1 MNEIIKDNKKI
12 EDMIHVIRGVQVIM
26 DSDLAILYHCVN
38 GTKTINQAVN
48 RHRDRFPNDFMF
60 QLTDIEYSSLRSQLG
75 TLELSGRGK
84 YSKYLPYAF
93 TEQGVAMLA
102 TILRTDI
109 AAQVSIDIMRA
120 FVIMKKYFSNSL
132 VDQSIINN
140 MVLRHDTDIKSL
152 QDSFDRM
159 NENIQN
165 NHVFFDGQVYDAYSL
180 MLDIFN
186 KSKESIIIIDN
197 YLDKSL
203 LDILC
208 KTNKKIM
215 VITNS
220 YNKTDFDKYQKEY
233 NNVSIK
239 IMDTI
244 HDKFIII
251 DNKLIYN
258 FGASFKDLGKK
269 CFSINR
275 IEDKNSLNKIM
286 NYIN

>member
-1 MNEIIKDNKKI
+1 MYEMIKDNKKI

-26 DSDLAILYHCVN
+26 DFDLAILYHCVN

-60 QLTDIEYSSLRSQLG
+60 QITDEERTYLWSQLG
-75 TLELSGRGK
+75 TAKGLSMSR
-84 YSKYLPYAF
+84 SLPYAF

-102 TILRTDI
+102 TILRTDV

-132 VDQSIINN
+132 VEQSVINK
-140 MVLRHDTDIKSL
+140 MVLRHDDDIKLL
-152 QDSFDRM
+152 QDSFDKM
-159 NENIQN
+159 NENIDN
-165 NHVFFDGQVYDAYSL
+165 NHIFFDGQVYDAYSL

-197 YLDKSL
+197 YLDKIL

-215 VITNS
+215 VVTNS
-220 YNKTDFDKYQKEY
+220 YNKTDFDKYKMEY
-233 NNVSIK
+233 NNVKVK

-244 HDKFIII
+244 HDRFIII
-251 DNKLIYN
+251 DNRIIYN

-269 CFSINR
+269 CFSINK
-275 IEDKNSLNKIM
+275 INDKDSLNKILD
-286 NYIN
+286 YIN

>member
-1 MNEIIKDNKKI
+1 MYEIINNNKKI
-12 EDMIHVIRGVQVIM
+12 EDMIHTIRGVQVIL
-26 DSDLAILYHCVN
+26 DSDLATLYHCVN

-60 QLTDIEYSSLRSQLG
+60 QLTKEECNYLWSQVGTAKGLSMSRS
-75 TLELSGRGK
+75 
-84 YSKYLPYAF
+84 LPYAF

-120 FVIMKKYFSNSL
+120 FVIMKKYFSNNL
-132 VDQSIINN
+132 VEQSIINK
-140 MVLRHDTDIKSL
+140 MVLRHDNDIKLL
-152 QDSFDRM
+152 QDSFEKM
-159 NENIQN
+159 NENIKN
-165 NHVFFDGQVYDAYSL
+165 NHIFFDGQVYDAYSL

-208 KTNKKIM
+208 ETNKKIM
-215 VITNS
+215 VITSS
-220 YNKTDFDKYQKEY
+220 YNQTDFDKYQEEY
-233 NNVSIK
+233 DNVSIK

-244 HDKFIII
+244 HDRFIII
-251 DNKLIYN
+251 DNSIIYN

-269 CFSINR
+269 CFSINKINDR
-275 IEDKNSLNKIM
+275 DSLNKIM